1 MSTAPFFTLPSAWRP
16 REPTPTPSPEVRAEV
31 PFGDLAASLDALAAD
46 AGTRPPVAL
55 LAAHL
60 KVLDLLTEEPLV
72 RTEVG
77 QGRAPRA
84 GDLCTQPGLWAT
96 WREGVSRIGHA
107 VADLPA
113 CTDSGATE
121 AHRRERVLF
130 APDDA
135 AAAPAVQRFE
145 TGPYGLLVLAG
156 TDRLVL
162 RARGGGLPA
171 DRLQRLAAMYREVL
185 QEMAARPD
193 GEARAACLPQAE
205 LDRVLTDWGTG
216 ATAHRPPRTV
226 VDLFE
231 EQAART
237 PHAPAVRVAGT
248 VLTYRELDRRSL
260 QIAHHLLRRGAEP
273 ATPVGV
279 CLRRSADLLPAL
291 LGVWRASAP
300 YLPLDLSLPPQRLRR
315 MVTASGCELVIAQAE
330 HAQLLRE
337 GQAPDLVL
345 LDEHA
350 AAVDAAPA
358 TPTGTRPRP
367 ADPAYVIYTS
377 GSTGTPKG
385 VLVHHGGLAN
395 YLLWTVEE
403 YAARGTGGSPFFTS
417 ISFDLQ
423 VPSLYAPLLSGQCVN
438 LLPDPLPTADLG
450 ALLVAGAPYSFV
462 KLTPGHLNLLSLDL
476 DAEQARDLAG
486 LVIAAGD
493 SFPTAL
499 ARRWQELAG
508 PQGTAVATE
517 YGPTEI
523 TVGNS
528 GQVIGA
534 PDGEGLV
541 PLGAPIPNTTMYVL
555 DERLEPVPE
564 GVAGEVCI
572 GGAGVAHGYL
582 GDAALT
588 AERFVPDPWGSPGS
602 RLYRTGDRARWN
614 AGRLEFLG
622 RTDHQLKIRGHRVE
636 IGEVRETLR
645 RHPDI
650 SEAVV
655 VPHERPPGPA
665 RLAAFVVPAPD
676 RPLDVPR
683 LRADLAGELPEY
695 MIPSVIVAIDDVP
708 LTANG
713 KVDARLLTGMV

>member
-1 MSTAPFFTLPSAWRP
+1 
-16 REPTPTPSPEVRAEV
+16 
-31 PFGDLAASLDALAAD
+31 
-46 AGTRPPVAL
+46 
-55 LAAHL
+55 
-60 KVLDLLTEEPLV
+60 
-72 RTEVG
+72 
-77 QGRAPRA
+77 
-84 GDLCTQPGLWAT
+84 
-96 WREGVSRIGHA
+96 
-107 VADLPA
+107 
-113 CTDSGATE
+113 
-121 AHRRERVLF
+121 
-130 APDDA
+130 
-135 AAAPAVQRFE
+135 
-145 TGPYGLLVLAG
+145 
-156 TDRLVL
+156 
-162 RARGGGLPA
+162 
-171 DRLQRLAAMYREVL
+171 
-185 QEMAARPD
+185 
-193 GEARAACLPQAE
+193 
-205 LDRVLTDWGTG
+205 
-216 ATAHRPPRTV
+216 
-226 VDLFE
+226 
-231 EQAART
+231 
-237 PHAPAVRVAGT
+237 
-248 VLTYRELDRRSL
+248 
-260 QIAHHLLRRGAEP
+260 
-273 ATPVGV
+273 
-279 CLRRSADLLPAL
+279 
-291 LGVWRASAP
+291 
-300 YLPLDLSLPPQRLRR
+300 

-614 AGRLEFLG
+614 AGGWNSWAAPTTSSRSGATGWRSARSARRCAATRTSARRSWSPTNG
-622 RTDHQLKIRGHRVE
+622 R
-636 IGEVRETLR
+636 
-645 RHPDI
+645 
-650 SEAVV
+650 
-655 VPHERPPGPA
+655 
-665 RLAAFVVPAPD
+665 PAPLASP
-676 RPLDVPR
+676 RSSYPPRTGRSTCPACVPTSP
-683 LRADLAGELPEY
+683 ANC
-695 MIPSVIVAIDDVP
+695 PS
-708 LTANG
+708 T
-713 KVDARLLTGMV
+713 

>member
-1 MSTAPFFTLPSAWRP
+1 MSAPAFFTLPAAWDRQ
-16 REPTPTPSPEVRAEV
+16 EPSLPPASEPRAEV
-31 PFGDLAASLDALAAD
+31 PFGDVAAALDALAAD
-46 AGTRPPVAL
+46 ARTQPPVTL

-60 KVLDLLTEEPLV
+60 KVLDMLTEEPLV
-72 RTEVG
+72 RAEVM
-77 QGRAPRA
+77 QAPASGAR
-84 GDLCTQPGLWAT
+84 DLSMRPGLWTT
-96 WREGVSRIGHA
+96 WRDGVSRTGRA

-113 CTDSGATE
+113 RAEPGVAQT
-121 AHRRERVLF
+121 HRHERVLF
-130 APDDA
+130 ALDDTA
-135 AAAPAVQRFE
+135 AAHAARHYE
-145 TGPYGLLVLAG
+145 TGPYALLVLAE

-162 RARGGGLPA
+162 RARGGALPA
-171 DRLQRLAAMYREVL
+171 ERLERLAAMYRRVL
-185 QEMAARPD
+185 EEMTARPD
-193 GEARAACLPQAE
+193 GDARAACLPQAE

-216 ATAHRPPRTV
+216 PVTGGPSHTV

-231 EQAART
+231 EQAVRT
-237 PHAPAVRVAGT
+237 PHAPAVRVGGA

-260 QIAHHLLRRGAEP
+260 RIAHHLRLRGAGSG
-273 ATPVGV
+273 TPVGV

-291 LGVWRASAP
+291 LGVWRAGAP

-315 MVTASGCELVIAQAE
+315 MIAGAGCELAITRAE
-330 HAQLLRE
+330 HASLLGE
-337 GQAPDLVL
+337 GQALDLVL

-350 AAVDAAPA
+350 AALDAAPE
-358 TPTGTRPRP
+358 TPTGIRLRP

-385 VLVHHGGLAN
+385 VLVHHGGLIN
-395 YLLWTVEE
+395 YLLWTVRE

-423 VPSLYAPLLSGQCVN
+423 VPSLYAPLLSGQCVD

-450 ALLVAGAPYSFV
+450 ALLAAGAPYSFV

-476 DAEQARDLAG
+476 DAEQAHGLAG

-499 ARRWQELAG
+499 ARRWKGLAG
-508 PQGTAVATE
+508 PRGTAVATE

-528 GQVIGA
+528 GQVIDA

-564 GVAGEVCI
+564 GIAGEVCV

-588 AERFVPDPWGSPGS
+588 AERFVPDPWGPPGA
-602 RLYRTGDRARWN
+602 RLYRTGDRARWS

-683 LRADLAGELPEY
+683 LRTDLAGELPEY